1 MFEAATLFSIIINRG
16 VSENYIFS
24 LAFGTRTP
32 LNPSYMASK
41 KEILGK
47 IRILITQ
54 KFKDPNEA
62 FNFFDKNGDGYLEY
76 DEIKKLIKKAKVNRF
91 LAPVVANKIIRGLDK
106 NKNKKLNW
114 KEFSKA
120 TKVLLSE

>member
-1 MFEAATLFSIIINRG
+1 MKQ
-16 VSENYIFS
+16 ENYICS
-24 LAFGTRTP
+24 S
-32 LNPSYMASK
+32 NNYKMASK
-41 KEILGK
+41 KEVLGK

-54 KFKDPNEA
+54 KFKDPKDA

-76 DEIKKLIKKAKVNRF
+76 GELKKLIKKAKVNRF

-120 TKVLLSE
+120 AKVLLK

>member
-1 MFEAATLFSIIINRG
+1 
-16 VSENYIFS
+16 
-24 LAFGTRTP
+24 
-32 LNPSYMASK
+32 MASK

-54 KFKDPNEA
+54 SFKNPEEA

-76 DEIKKLIKKAKVNRF
+76 KEVKKLVKRAKVSGY
-91 LAPVVANKIIRGLDK
+91 LSSIVANKIIRGLDK
-106 NKNKKLNW
+106 DVNKKLNW

-120 TKVLLSE
+120 TKELLS

>member
-1 MFEAATLFSIIINRG
+1 
-16 VSENYIFS
+16 
-24 LAFGTRTP
+24 
-32 LNPSYMASK
+32 MASK

-54 KFKDPNEA
+54 KFDNPEDA

-76 DEIKKLIKKAKVNRF
+76 GEVKKLVKKAKVSGY
-91 LAPVVANKIIRGLDK
+91 LSGIVANKIIRGLDK
-106 NKNKKLNW
+106 DVNKRLNW

-120 TKVLLSE
+120 TKELLS

>member
-1 MFEAATLFSIIINRG
+1 
-16 VSENYIFS
+16 
-24 LAFGTRTP
+24 
-32 LNPSYMASK
+32 MASK

-54 KFKDPNEA
+54 SFNNPEDA

-76 DEIKKLIKKAKVNRF
+76 KEVKKLVKKAKVSGY
-91 LAPVVANKIIRGLDK
+91 LSSIVANKIIRGLDK
-106 NKNKKLNW
+106 DVNKKLNW

-120 TKVLLSE
+120 TKELLS

>member
-1 MFEAATLFSIIINRG
+1 LVKEIIFNQK
-16 VSENYIFS
+16 
-24 LAFGTRTP
+24 LHK
-32 LNPSYMASK
+32 MASK
-41 KEILGK
+41 KEVLGK

-54 KFKDPNEA
+54 KFKDPEKA
-62 FNFFDKNGDGYLEY
+62 FNFFDKNGDGYLTY
-76 DEIKKLIKKAKVNRF
+76 DEIKKLVKKAKVNRF

-120 TKVLLSE
+120 AKVLLSE

>member
-1 MFEAATLFSIIINRG
+1 
-16 VSENYIFS
+16 
-24 LAFGTRTP
+24 
-32 LNPSYMASK
+32 MASK

-54 KFKDPNEA
+54 KFDNPEDA

-76 DEIKKLIKKAKVNRF
+76 GEVKKLVKKAKVSGY
-91 LAPVVANKIIRGLDK
+91 LSSIVANKIIRGLDK
-106 NKNKKLNW
+106 DTNKKLNW

-120 TKVLLSE
+120 TKALLS

>member
-1 MFEAATLFSIIINRG
+1 
-16 VSENYIFS
+16 
-24 LAFGTRTP
+24 
-32 LNPSYMASK
+32 MASK

-54 KFKDPNEA
+54 SFKNPEEA

-76 DEIKKLIKKAKVNRF
+76 KEVKKLVKKAKVSGY
-91 LAPVVANKIIRGLDK
+91 LSSIVANKIIRGLDK
-106 NKNKKLNW
+106 DVNKKLNW

-120 TKVLLSE
+120 TKELLS

>member
-1 MFEAATLFSIIINRG
+1 
-16 VSENYIFS
+16 
-24 LAFGTRTP
+24 
-32 LNPSYMASK
+32 MASK

-54 KFKDPNEA
+54 KFKNPEDA

-76 DEIKKLIKKAKVNRF
+76 GEVKKLVKKAKVSGY
-91 LAPVVANKIIRGLDK
+91 LSSIVANKIIRGLDK
-106 NKNKKLNW
+106 DVNKKLNW

-120 TKVLLSE
+120 TKELLK

>member
-1 MFEAATLFSIIINRG
+1 
-16 VSENYIFS
+16 
-24 LAFGTRTP
+24 
-32 LNPSYMASK
+32 MASK

-54 KFKDPNEA
+54 KFDNPEDA

-76 DEIKKLIKKAKVNRF
+76 GEVKKLVKKAKVSGY
-91 LAPVVANKIIRGLDK
+91 LSGIVANKIIRGLDK
-106 NKNKKLNW
+106 DVNKKLNW

-120 TKVLLSE
+120 TKVLLS

>member
-1 MFEAATLFSIIINRG
+1 
-16 VSENYIFS
+16 
-24 LAFGTRTP
+24 
-32 LNPSYMASK
+32 MASK

-54 KFKDPNEA
+54 SFKNPEDA

-76 DEIKKLIKKAKVNRF
+76 KEVKKLVKKAKVSGY
-91 LAPVVANKIIRGLDK
+91 LSSIVANKIIRGLDK
-106 NKNKKLNW
+106 DVNKKLNW

-120 TKVLLSE
+120 TKELLS

>member
-1 MFEAATLFSIIINRG
+1 MFGI
-16 VSENYIFS
+16 ENYIFS
-24 LAFGTRTP
+24 L
-32 LNPSYMASK
+32 NNYKMASK

-47 IRILITQ
+47 IKILITR
-54 KFKDPNEA
+54 KFKNPNDA

-76 DEIKKLIKKAKVNRF
+76 GELKKLIKKAKVNRF
-91 LAPVVANKIIRGLDK
+91 IAPVVANKIIRGLDK
-106 NKNKKLNW
+106 NENKKLNW